1 MLIAI
6 ISDVHDNLPKL
17 KKCLDWCEKN
27 KIEELICCGDLANQ
41 ETLSYLAE
49 NFKKQIYLVRGNA
62 DSYSEKEIK
71 KFKNINYFG
80 KTGKFKIEEKNIGV
94 CHWPYLI
101 NKQLKNKN
109 CEIIFYGHTHK
120 PWFAEEDEIKKINP
134 GEMSGMFG
142 LSTFAVWNTKNNNL
156 ELKVLE
162 KL

>member
-6 ISDVHDNLPKL
+6 IADVHDNLPNL

-27 KIEELICCGDLANQ
+27 KIEGLICCGDLANI

-49 NFKKQIYLVRGNA
+49 NFKKSIYLVKGNA
-62 DSYSEKEIK
+62 DSYSDKETK
-71 KFKNINYFG
+71 KLKNINYFG
-80 KTGKFKIEEKNIGV
+80 ETGKFKLGEKSVGI

-101 NKQLKNKN
+101 DKLTEDGN

-120 PWFAEEDEIKKINP
+120 PWITEKDGIKKINP

-142 LSTFAVWNTKNNNL
+142 LSTFAVWNAENNNL